1 MRVCIHRTLLFNYLD
16 LSLCNFLSSCGLCI
30 SGSPIR
36 MSRIFFTPRVQPDN
50 PFVRLN
56 RDPDTRFVAVTTE
69 IRKIILSL
77 WYCRAD
83 RRNYSTKWNILLK
96 NIEILLTYYVYC
108 RLYACQKLLINK
120 LLSKILAIPTQW

>member
-1 MRVCIHRTLLFNYLD
+1 MNYYMRVCIHRTHFNYLD

-36 MSRIFFTPRVQPDN
+36 MSSIFFTPLVQPDN

-69 IRKIILSL
+69 IRKIMLSL
-77 WYCRAD
+77 
-83 RRNYSTKWNILLK
+83 
-96 NIEILLTYYVYC
+96 
-108 RLYACQKLLINK
+108 
-120 LLSKILAIPTQW
+120 